1 MKTMKTLFG
10 GNNPLVVMKGIIV
23 LFIFQLP
30 FLAMPAY
37 SQEQDSKELNTPKA
51 HYGIHVGLTENKID
65 LYYTQSGDVYAL
77 EQGNNSFYT
86 LGFRIAVSYDYR
98 LNRCFSLRAMPGVS
112 LFSHN
117 WEPGNVNIPMSSI
130 GENKVQSMCGE
141 LPLDVKF
148 HPFRIGNLQPFLTS
162 GLAYNFDF
170 TSLRHDNSSESINRM
185 NSNDFR
191 FTCGMGVDCYSRN
204 ITVGVELK
212 ASFGFINPS
221 TSGTN
226 YDNSFYFQGGPTFSL
241 GFNIET

>member
-1 MKTMKTLFG
+1 MKTINTLFG
-10 GNNPLVVMKGIIV
+10 GNNPLVVMKGIVV

-37 SQEQDSKELNTPKA
+37 SQEQDSRELDTPKA
-51 HYGIHVGLTENKID
+51 HYGIQVGLTENKID
-65 LYYTQSGDVYAL
+65 LYYTQNGKLEAL

-86 LGFRIAVSYDYR
+86 LGFRIAVMCDYR
-98 LNRCFSLRAMPGVS
+98 LSRCFSLRAMPGVS

-117 WEPGNVNIPMSSI
+117 WEPGNVTVSMLST
-130 GENKVQSMCGE
+130 GGNKVQSICGE

-148 HPFRIGNLQPFLTS
+148 HPFRKGNLQPFLTS

-170 TSLRHDNSSESINRM
+170 TSLRHDDSNERINRT
-185 NSNDFR
+185 NAHDLR
-191 FTCGMGVDCYSRN
+191 FTCGMGVDCYLRN

-212 ASFGFINPS
+212 AGFGFINPS
-221 TSGTN
+221 TSGTG
-226 YDNSFYFQGGPTFSL
+226 YDNSYYFQGGPTFSL